1 MDKKNLTTE
10 ETFSLAVQNQ
20 QKNNLQAAEKLYKE
34 TLKINPNHVDAN
46 NNLGIILLRSGKFQ
60 KAISCFEK
68 AIEINPNHANA
79 HNNFGVAFRQLGEH
93 QKAKSC
99 YEKAIKIQPNYASA
113 HNNLGEVFRQLGEL
127 QKAKSCHQ
135 KAIEIDANNASAHDN
150 LGEVFRQL
158 GELQKAKSCHQKAI
172 EINPNNAESH
182 NNLGVVINEL
192 GEPQKAISCYEKA
205 IEIQP
210 NHASAHNNLGN
221 IFRKFKEFQK
231 AANYFVRSAT
241 VFGNAQFLECTY
253 FSNGVENYN
262 KLLNTFAEKDPTNLR
277 IASLAAYVSTKENI
291 KNVYPFCKKPLNYFF
306 SINLRDEFESSD
318 QFYQRLLK
326 ISEKLESSWQIKN
339 IVKNGYQSTGNLLD
353 KPFLEITVLKK
364 KIEKQISIYR
374 KNYKNSDD
382 YYITRWPNESEL
394 TGWYIKLKKQ
404 GQLKSHIHET
414 GWLSGVF
421 YLRVPKPLRKNEG
434 SINLSLQ
441 GFDYPYDEK
450 LPNLYYA
457 PKPFDLILYPSSLF
471 HFTVPFTSN
480 EERHCIAFDV
490 TPKKNFKN

>member
-1 MDKKNLTTE
+1 
-10 ETFSLAVQNQ
+10 
-20 QKNNLQAAEKLYKE
+20 
-34 TLKINPNHVDAN
+34 
-46 NNLGIILLRSGKFQ
+46 
-60 KAISCFEK
+60 
-68 AIEINPNHANA
+68 
-79 HNNFGVAFRQLGEH
+79 
-93 QKAKSC
+93 
-99 YEKAIKIQPNYASA
+99 
-113 HNNLGEVFRQLGEL
+113 
-127 QKAKSCHQ
+127 
-135 KAIEIDANNASAHDN
+135 
-150 LGEVFRQL
+150 
-158 GELQKAKSCHQKAI
+158 
-172 EINPNNAESH
+172 
-182 NNLGVVINEL
+182 
-192 GEPQKAISCYEKA
+192 
-205 IEIQP
+205 
-210 NHASAHNNLGN
+210 
-221 IFRKFKEFQK
+221 
-231 AANYFVRSAT
+231 
-241 VFGNAQFLECTY
+241 
-253 FSNGVENYN
+253 VENYN

>member
-68 AIEINPNHANA
+68 AIKINPNHANA

-135 KAIEIDANNASAHDN
+135 KAIEI
-150 LGEVFRQL
+150 
-158 GELQKAKSCHQKAI
+158 
-172 EINPNNAESH
+172 NPNNAESH
-182 NNLGVVINEL
+182 NNLGFIFNEL
-192 GEPQKAISCYEKA
+192 EELQKAKSCYEKA

-262 KLLNTFAEKDPTNLR
+262 KLLNTFVEKDPTNLR

-353 KPFLEITVLKK
+353 KPFLEITVLKT

>member
-1 MDKKNLTTE
+1 MNKKNLTTK
-10 ETFSLAVQNQ
+10 ETFTLAVQNQ
-20 QKNNLQAAEKLYKE
+20 QKNNFQVAEKLYKE
-34 TLKINPNHVDAN
+34 TLKSNPNHVDAH
-46 NNLGIILLRSGKFQ
+46 NNLGIILLRSGKSQ
-60 KAISCFEK
+60 NAKSCFEK
-68 AIEINPNHANA
+68 TIEINPNH
-79 HNNFGVAFRQLGEH
+79 
-93 QKAKSC
+93 
-99 YEKAIKIQPNYASA
+99 PSA
-113 HNNLGEVFRQLGEL
+113 HNNLGEVFR
-127 QKAKSCHQ
+127 
-135 KAIEIDANNASAHDN
+135 I
-150 LGEVFRQL
+150 L

-192 GEPQKAISCYEKA
+192 GEHQKAINCYERA
-205 IEIQP
+205 IEIRP
-210 NHASAHNNLGN
+210 NHANAHNNLGN
-221 IFRKFKEFQK
+221 IFRKLKEFQK
-231 AANYFVRSAT
+231 AADYFIRSAT
-241 VFGNAQFLECTY
+241 IYGNAQFLECTY
-253 FSNGVENYN
+253 LSNGVENYN
-262 KLLNTFAEKDPTNLR
+262 KILNTFAEKDPTNLR
-277 IASLAAYVSTKENI
+277 IAALASYVSTKENI

-306 SINLRDEFESSD
+306 SINLKNEFESSD
-318 QFYQRLLK
+318 QFAKGLLK
-326 ISEKLESSWQIKN
+326 ISEKLESNWQIKS

-353 KPFLEITVLKK
+353 NPVLEIVELKK